1 MRAQL
6 PMLNFAVFLALAL
19 GLGFG
24 TARLMIDEGSAIT
37 TQTEGAWVSWF
48 RAGSPDA
55 DPYTRAHMARTGW
68 LPIGS
73 SSARYYTARVDD
85 NGDRLSVDCDY
96 LITSGPLGGEWWSL
110 TMFDKRGRLIANTAG
125 RYGFN
130 SGNIL
135 RAPDRSFRI
144 EMARMA
150 RPGNWLP
157 MPAGGKPILVLQI
170 YGVKTVKDGSENAA
184 KPPPLPV
191 VERVSCR

>member
-1 MRAQL
+1 MRLPL
-6 PMLNFAVFLALAL
+6 PMLNFMVFLALAL

-24 TARLMIDEGSAIT
+24 TARFMIDEGSAIT
-37 TQTEGAWVSWF
+37 TQTDGSWVSWF

-55 DPYTRAHMARTGW
+55 DPYTRAHMARAGW

-73 SSARYYTARVDD
+73 ASARYYSARVDD

-96 LITSGPLGGEWWSL
+96 RITSGPLGGEWWSL
-110 TMFDKRGRLIANTAG
+110 TLFDKRGRLIANTAG

-157 MPAGGKPILVLQI
+157 MPESGEPMLVLQI
-170 YGVKTVKDGSENAA
+170 YGAKAVEDAEKTPS
-184 KPPPLPV
+184 LPV
-191 VERVSCR
+191 VQRVTCR

>member
-6 PMLNFAVFLALAL
+6 PILNFVVFLALAL

-24 TARLMIDEGSAIT
+24 TARFMIDEGSAIT
-37 TQTEGAWVSWF
+37 TQTEGSWVSWF

-55 DPYTRAHMARTGW
+55 DPYTRAHLARTGW

-73 SSARYYTARVDD
+73 STARYYTARVDSD
-85 NGDRLSVDCDY
+85 GERLHADCDY
-96 LITSGPLGGEWWSL
+96 RITSAPLDGQWWSL
-110 TMFDKRGRLIANTAG
+110 TMFDKRGRLTANTAG

-135 RAPDRSFRI
+135 RAPDRTFRI
-144 EMARMA
+144 EMASMA

-157 MPAGGKPILVLQI
+157 MPARGEPMLVLQI
-170 YGVKTVKDGSENAA
+170 YGVKSTKDVSEVAA
-184 KPPPLPV
+184 TAPALPV
-191 VERVSCR
+191 IERISCR